1 MPNVVHRQRR
11 YGDAARARRRESLV
25 MKSTKDGSVTKEAQY
40 TIAPMVTID

>member
-1 MPNVVHRQRR
+1 VHRQRR

-40 TIAPMVTID
+40 EYTIAPMVTID